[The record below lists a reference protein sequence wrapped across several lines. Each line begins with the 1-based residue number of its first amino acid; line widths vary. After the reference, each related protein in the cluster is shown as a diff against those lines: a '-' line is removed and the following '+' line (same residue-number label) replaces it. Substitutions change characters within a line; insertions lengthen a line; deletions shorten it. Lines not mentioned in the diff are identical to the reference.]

1 MNHREHK
8 EHGGEPPS
16 GLSGVIIGCA
26 IRVHTELGPGL
37 LESTYAECLAHELT
51 LAGVPFEREKAFPVN
66 YRGVLLDCGY
76 RVDFLVANEVVVEI
90 KASETT
96 LPVHEAQVLTYLK
109 LSGCRLGLLTNFNV
123 RRLKDGVRRIAL

>member
-1 MNHREHK
+1 M
-8 EHGGEPPS
+8 
-16 GLSGVIIGCA
+16 GCA

-109 LSGCRLGLLTNFNV
+109 LSGCRLGLLMNFNV